1 VNGRTDDAFAPPPM
15 KEKALQVLLVEDNA
29 GDARLLREMFSTE
42 KAGSFE
48 LTHLLRM
55 SEAVVHLGKG
65 GVDIALLDLGLP
77 DAHGLESVRRAH
89 AVAPD
94 VPLIVLTGLD
104 DEALAAEAMKE
115 GAQDY
120 LIKGQ
125 IENRALPRALRHAI
139 ERQRMQGETNQ
150 IRKLQLRLKDDF
162 LSHVSHE
169 LRSPLTAIY
178 QFVSI
183 LLDGLAGELRP
194 EQAEYLRITLRN
206 VRQLESMIADLL
218 EVTRI
223 QGGKLNIELQAAS
236 LSDAIAD
243 TVSMF
248 DGSAAAKG
256 ITLRANI
263 PADLPPA
270 YVDPSRLRQV
280 LINLVSNAI
289 KFTAKG
295 GEIMLRPRIFEE
307 HPGLL
312 VVEIADTGCGIE
324 PEVSKLIFERLYQAS
339 DAGEAGRKGLGLG
352 LYISKEL
359 VAKQGG
365 KIWVTSETQKGS
377 NFFFTVPIFSLAS
390 LISPILT
397 NEGKLGD
404 GIAVLV
410 VEMDSQDGSL
420 SPDVRIEMSNVARTL
435 LQRCLLPDL
444 DVVLPKMNSGD
455 AQELFFVV
463 ACTNRQGAEVMSKR
477 VREQFRRCEQLQRAR
492 LTFTVSCSFLSPIS
506 RSVTEPIEEFAEHVA
521 AGVQEHI
528 NTMIEAR
535 SVST

>member
-1 VNGRTDDAFAPPPM
+1 MN
-15 KEKALQVLLVEDNA
+15 EKPVKVLLVEDNP
-29 GDARLLREMFSTE
+29 GDARLLRIFLAEAASSTM
-42 KAGSFE
+42 E
-48 LTHLLRM
+48 LTHFGCM
-55 SEAVVHLGKG
+55 SDAVSHLHGNE
-65 GVDIALLDLGLP
+65 VDVVLLDLGLP
-77 DAHGLESVRRAH
+77 DAQGLGGVRQMH
-89 AVAPD
+89 SIAPG
-94 VPLIVLTGLD
+94 VPLVVLTGLD
-104 DEALAAEAMKE
+104 DEITAAQALQE

-125 IENRALPRALRHAI
+125 IESHGLLRALRYAM
-139 ERQRMQGETNQ
+139 ERQRMQVETEQ
-150 IRKLQLRLKDDF
+150 LRKQQLQLKDEF
-162 LSHVSHE
+162 VSHVSHE

-178 QFVSI
+178 QFASI
-183 LLDGLAGELRP
+183 LVDGLAGELRP
-194 EQAEYLRITLRN
+194 EQSEYLRITLRN

-218 EVTRI
+218 EVTRV
-223 QGGKLNIELQAAS
+223 QAGKLNIEPQATS
-236 LSDAIAD
+236 LRDAIAD
-243 TVSMF
+243 TVRMF
-248 DGSAAAKG
+248 EGSVAGKG
-256 ITLRANI
+256 ITLHANI
-263 PADLPPA
+263 PADLPLA
-270 YVDPSRLRQV
+270 YVDPSRVRQV

-289 KFTAKG
+289 KFTPKG
-295 GEIMLRPRIFEE
+295 GEIMLHPRIFEE
-307 HPGLL
+307 DPCLL
-312 VVEIADTGCGIE
+312 VMEIADTGCGIK

-339 DAGEAGRKGLGLG
+339 DASEDGRKGLGLG

-359 VAKQGG
+359 VTRQGG
-365 KIWVTSETQKGS
+365 KIWVTSEPQKGS

-397 NEGKLGD
+397 NELKLVD
-404 GIAVLV
+404 GIVVLL

-444 DVVLPKMNSGD
+444 DVVLPKMDSGN

-463 ACTNRQGAEVMSKR
+463 ACANKQGAEVLSKR

-492 LTFTVSCSFLSPIS
+492 LTFMVSCSFLSPIL
-506 RSVTEPIEEFAEHVA
+506 RRVTETIEEFAEHVA